1 MFGIGTPELI
11 VILVVAL
18 IVFGPE
24 KLPQIAAQAGKAIR
38 DFRQMSADLTGEF
51 NRTLAFDEPPP
62 AAALEPSPALSQET
76 IAPQAWPAT
85 DGAADGQGAATGQNG
100 HDAVTTPL
108 AVETIPIDAP
118 APAATDTIWQEPVP
132 TNGHSDESLLATK
145 ADPLAA
151 VSLLEEPVR
160 MLPVVPDGA
169 ASQPAAAG
177 EAPAG
182 EATVAETPAATG
194 AVAEP
199 EPALVAAEEAP
210 ASPAADSALA
220 PEPVGEP
227 DPTAEP
233 SPIPDIVATDTV
245 VSTAVTPDTTP
256 VAAADEPAA
265 PAPALTIAPAEVAQ
279 PAALDGAE
287 AFANWDAHAPR
298 LRVDPAA
305 EMTIRE
311 KIEAQVAAEAFRER
325 RRRAHYSRVGRVR

>member
-160 MLPVVPDGA
+160 MLPAVPDGA
-169 ASQPAAAG
+169 AAPPASNG
-177 EAPAG
+177 EAPA
-182 EATVAETPAATG
+182 ATET
-194 AVAEP
+194 VAEP
-199 EPALVAAEEAP
+199 EPALVAAAEPPAP
-210 ASPAADSALA
+210 ELTGEPVAVAEPAPVPDTVAPDTAAADTVMSAA
-220 PEPVGEP
+220 
-227 DPTAEP
+227 
-233 SPIPDIVATDTV
+233 VA
-245 VSTAVTPDTTP
+245 PDTAP
-256 VAAADEPAA
+256 VAVADEPA
-265 PAPALTIAPAEVAQ
+265 
-279 PAALDGAE
+279 
-287 AFANWDAHAPR
+287 
-298 LRVDPAA
+298 
-305 EMTIRE
+305 
-311 KIEAQVAAEAFRER
+311 
-325 RRRAHYSRVGRVR
+325 